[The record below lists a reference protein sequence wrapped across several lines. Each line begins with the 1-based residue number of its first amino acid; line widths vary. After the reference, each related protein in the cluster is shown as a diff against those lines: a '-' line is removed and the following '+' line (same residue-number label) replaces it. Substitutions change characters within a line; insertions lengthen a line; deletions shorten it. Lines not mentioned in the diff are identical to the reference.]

1 MRYFSAALVIGT
13 FISSTRL
20 LSAEQSHHAPT
31 LAVHESQF
39 GIELRGKQR
48 YSVSTIT
55 IQLFSRKKLQ
65 TDCVMECF
73 FVKKS
78 LSGDLPQIDDT
89 VLFPVTA
96 ARATYEVM
104 SNPIKLPPPP
114 KAVKAKSSKKSSKK
128 SAPNPPKF
136 TEADYPREGYIVRLL
151 ADGVVVRAQASSHP
165 LDRMIKDSSQ
175 ILNRATAAKT
185 ARHPDLETLLKK

>member
-1 MRYFSAALVIGT
+1 MKYFRAALFIGT
-13 FISSTRL
+13 FLISTRM
-20 LSAEQSHHAPT
+20 LSAEQSNHPPT

-39 GIELRGKQR
+39 GIELHGKQR
-48 YSVSTIT
+48 YSVSKIT
-55 IQLFSRKKLQ
+55 IRLFSRKKLQ
-65 TDCVMECF
+65 TDYVVECF
-73 FVKKS
+73 FMKKS
-78 LSGDLPQIDDT
+78 QSGDLPQIDDT
-89 VLFPVTA
+89 VLFSVTA

-175 ILNRATAAKT
+175 ILNQEGSS
-185 ARHPDLETLLKK
+185 AR

>member
-1 MRYFSAALVIGT
+1 MKYFRAALFIGT
-13 FISSTRL
+13 FLISTRM
-20 LSAEQSHHAPT
+20 LSAEQSNHPPT

-39 GIELRGKQR
+39 GIELHGKQR
-48 YSVSTIT
+48 YSVSKIT
-55 IQLFSRKKLQ
+55 IRLFSREKLQ
-65 TDCVMECF
+65 TDYVVECF
-73 FVKKS
+73 FMKKS
-78 LSGDLPQIDDT
+78 QSGDLPQIDDT
-89 VLFPVTA
+89 VLFSVTA

-175 ILNRATAAKT
+175 ILNQAAAKT

>member
-1 MRYFSAALVIGT
+1 MKYFRAALFIGT
-13 FISSTRL
+13 FLISTRM
-20 LSAEQSHHAPT
+20 LSAEQSNHPPT

-39 GIELRGKQR
+39 GIELHGKQR
-48 YSVSTIT
+48 YSVSKIT
-55 IQLFSRKKLQ
+55 IRLFSRKKLQ
-65 TDCVMECF
+65 TDYVVECF
-73 FVKKS
+73 FMKKS
-78 LSGDLPQIDDT
+78 QSGDLPQIDDT

-128 SAPNPPKF
+128 SAPTPPKF

-175 ILNRATAAKT
+175 ILNQAAAKT

>member
-1 MRYFSAALVIGT
+1 MKYFRAALFIGT
-13 FISSTRL
+13 FLISTRM
-20 LSAEQSHHAPT
+20 LSAEQSNHPPT

-39 GIELRGKQR
+39 GIELHGKQR
-48 YSVSTIT
+48 YSVSKIT
-55 IQLFSRKKLQ
+55 IRLFSRKKLQ
-65 TDCVMECF
+65 TDYVVECF
-73 FVKKS
+73 FMKKS
-78 LSGDLPQIDDT
+78 QSGDLPQIDDT
-89 VLFPVTA
+89 VLFSVTA

-175 ILNRATAAKT
+175 ILNQAAAKT